1 MNFNF
6 SLHFPVDPAVYKE
19 TAESQREDVRAI
31 ADKLE
36 RGEPLE
42 ATPGGSGAVAAA
54 ILRQWA
60 DSLSDKPP
68 RKPGQLPSICRS
80 EVAIHFEVLVRRG
93 MSANKAKET
102 LAGRYE
108 VSPESIRKAVKER
121 GQDAKGFLNF
131 LQQVSTSG
139 SNQKNK

>member
-1 MNFNF
+1 MNYKF
-6 SLHFPVDPAVYKE
+6 SLHFPVDPAAYKH
-19 TAESQREDVRAI
+19 TAKSQREGVRAM

-54 ILRQWA
+54 ILREWA

-68 RKPGQLPSICRS
+68 RNAGQRPVINPS
-80 EVAIHFEVLVRRG
+80 EVALHFESLVRSG

-102 LAGRYE
+102 LAEEYS
-108 VSPESIRKAVKER
+108 VSVESIRRAVKKR
-121 GQDAKGFLNF
+121 ANDAKGFLNF
-131 LQQVSTSG
+131 LQQISS
-139 SNQKNK
+139 SRSDQKNK